1 VVTAI
6 QVPANNASAITVKV
20 YDTSTTNQ
28 REVLRSLAQL
38 TRKTVDT
45 LASDDI
51 SFLSDPDYGMI
62 NVVMRDL
69 FAHMAN
75 KYGVL
80 NQSDIN
86 LIFEKLDTVKTPTQD
101 FSVLAE
107 LHRDLHGRLACE
119 YLKPKYL
126 ADALNYDPAGLYAIE
141 IFYRSFPAIPE
152 DRTFEDLIEILTLH
166 APTFITTNSTFGYS
180 NAMATTASALAAPLM
195 DAAGHAQIIAK
206 HQKELAALNKK
217 NGVVPRPRSS
227 PKTTGH
233 KYCYVHGYQKKSRIG
248 TDCNVLKANAQ
259 KQYTAQHL
267 AATDHLTPAGGNPNV
282 RAQSRTNVV
291 KSY

>member
-1 VVTAI
+1 MVTAI

-20 YDTSTTNQ
+20 YDISTTSQ

-38 TRKTVDT
+38 TRKTVNT

-80 NQSDIN
+80 NQSDFN

-107 LHRDLHGRLACE
+107 LHRDLHG
-119 YLKPKYL
+119 
-126 ADALNYDPAGLYAIE
+126 
-141 IFYRSFPAIPE
+141 
-152 DRTFEDLIEILTLH
+152 T
-166 APTFITTNSTFGYS
+166 
-180 NAMATTASALAAPLM
+180 
-195 DAAGHAQIIAK
+195 
-206 HQKELAALNKK
+206 
-217 NGVVPRPRSS
+217 
-227 PKTTGH
+227 
-233 KYCYVHGYQKKSRIG
+233 
-248 TDCNVLKANAQ
+248 
-259 KQYTAQHL
+259 
-267 AATDHLTPAGGNPNV
+267 
-282 RAQSRTNVV
+282 
-291 KSY
+291 